1 MLNVLFFPFQSVGFL
16 AVFTEAMLGVPQF
29 YRNLKNRSTYGMRY
43 EIPVFFV
50 SVAESLFASDRVGLG
65 RHLGKLGHARQR
77 GSDFGA
83 VFFRVG
89 EESTKVK
96 EWLFKGTGHE
106 ALGRLMILEH
116 AGTCCKMLQMNVCL
130 RSEFV

>member
-50 SVAESLFASDRVGLG
+50 SVAESLLASDRVGLG

-77 GSDFGA
+77 LGFWA
-83 VFFRVG
+83 VFFSGGGR
-89 EESTKVK
+89 EY
-96 EWLFKGTGHE
+96 KG
-106 ALGRLMILEH
+106 
-116 AGTCCKMLQMNVCL
+116 
-130 RSEFV
+130 